1 MNSHSFQI
9 TIKIKMSKIKPCPFQ
24 IFGQFWTHQVVRHDH
39 KNSTESSKPV
49 LFEVSQDTIP
59 FSNL

>member
-1 MNSHSFQI
+1 
-9 TIKIKMSKIKPCPFQ
+9 MSKIKPCPFQ